1 MNWGNKITIVFISF
15 VILVITMVTISM
27 KQDFYLVEE
36 NYYEEEIA
44 YQSKMEEIKNG
55 QNWQGKIHT
64 IQNGNIVSLSFED
77 ADKVTGKI
85 SFIRPSDANL
95 DFFIPLTE
103 EANIPVEKFE
113 VGNWKVAYEW
123 EKDGVKYFKEDK
135 IFIQK

>member
-55 QNWQGKIHT
+55 QNWQGKIRT

-77 ADKVTGKI
+77 ADKVSGKI
-85 SFIRPSDANL
+85 SFIRPADANL

-123 EKDGVKYFKEDK
+123 EQGGVKYFKEDK